1 MKIVFFGNGKRAFIC
16 LKHLIEESQN
26 IVGVVGIPNELDQE
40 NTILSLAIDNN
51 IPIIVTEDPNAKDTI
66 SLIKKYNSDIF
77 VLGGYCKIL
86 NSKILSI
93 PKRMAINL
101 HAGKLPEYRG
111 SSPLN
116 WALINGEEE
125 FTISIIKVTIGI
137 DAGPILKEQ
146 TFEIDLDDNIYNL
159 HEKAN
164 YHFPIMLSQLINE
177 ITSNKYL
184 EKPQDIKNCSY
195 FPRRFKE
202 DGFILFDQYKCDDVH
217 NRIRALSKPYPCA
230 FSYVGKKKVYF
241 ISSRLNEGKFYG
253 EPGRVYRKVNNEI
266 LVCCNDKSLWITNA
280 EFEDGSDAIKE
291 ISVYDSFSTLRNE
304 ILTSRS

>member
-1 MKIVFFGNGKRAFIC
+1 MKIVFFGNGKRAFVC
-16 LKHLIEESQN
+16 LKHLIEERRN
-26 IVGVVGIPNELDQE
+26 IVGVVGIPDEVDQK
-40 NTILSLAIDNN
+40 NTIISLAIDNN
-51 IPIIVTEDPNAKDTI
+51 IPIIVTEDPNDKDTI
-66 SLIKKYNSDIF
+66 RLIKKYNSDIF

-86 NSKILSI
+86 NNKILSI
-93 PKRMAINL
+93 PKRMVMNL

-146 TFEIDLDDNIYNL
+146 TFEINLNDNIYDL

-164 YHFPIMLSQLINE
+164 HHFPIMLSELINE
-177 ITSNKYL
+177 ITANKYVEKAQDL
-184 EKPQDIKNCSY
+184 ENSSY

-202 DGFILFDQYKCDDVH
+202 DGFILFDQLKCDDVH
-217 NRIRALSKPYPCA
+217 NKIRALTKPYPCA
-230 FSYVGKKKVYF
+230 FSYFGKQKVYF
-241 ISSRLNEGKFYG
+241 ISSRLNEGIFYG

-266 LVCCNDKSLWITNA
+266 LVCCKDKSLWITNA

-291 ISVYDSFSTLRNE
+291 ISVYDSFSTVRIE
-304 ILTSRS
+304 ILNSKG